1 MDCDPINSRQ
11 WANSLKFNQT
21 KCWRFVTSLPPLALP
36 IFHSSHHV
44 FVHVDFHHHA
54 RWGGKSVEN
63 GKRDPMTKM
72 FLDQNSWAA
81 GINLIPHRL
90 AAPACGCRFYCWI
103 SFQQR
108 ARVYLTGFQSSCEQK
123 QCYSDVTHWC
133 DKIYWKVQ
141 SGAAAPMAFVSCK
154 LITRVGAIAQW
165 HHSSME
171 PTSERKNHSH
181 NALLAIR
188 FIASFDS
195 PVVALVVIFKLLLLD
210 VCLSTVEYMF
220 VEATLLFWNCAT
232 K

>member
-36 IFHSSHHV
+36 IFHLSHHI
-44 FVHVDFHHHA
+44 FVHVDFQFLW
-54 RWGGKSVEN
+54 RSKSALH

-90 AAPACGCRFYCWI
+90 AATACGCRFYCWI

-123 QCYSDVTHWC
+123 QCRIDVTNAIKYI
-133 DKIYWKVQ
+133 DKSKVEQ
-141 SGAAAPMAFVSCK
+141 GQRWHLCHVNGADNTSGRYCTMTS
-154 LITRVGAIAQW
+154 L
-165 HHSSME
+165 ME
-171 PTSERKNHSH
+171 PTSERKNHPH
-181 NALLAIR
+181 NALLATPIDR
-188 FIASFDS
+188 
-195 PVVALVVIFKLLLLD
+195 
-210 VCLSTVEYMF
+210 
-220 VEATLLFWNCAT
+220 
-232 K
+232 